1 MNPGLSG
8 SHVSAFLPRREIGK
22 QRTHWE
28 APEQNQRGA
37 LMGVSVLMHHAW
49 REAKDVPFPFHAPKA
64 RMLGQ
69 GGLQN
74 PLDPGPGPV
83 PDASLVPITC
93 LLGERWREEYGHKAS
108 WAEVR

>member
-37 LMGVSVLMHHAW
+37 LMGVSVLMHPDLLPYSFLRA
-49 REAKDVPFPFHAPKA
+49 VP
-64 RMLGQ
+64 MQ
-69 GGLQN
+69 
-74 PLDPGPGPV
+74 
-83 PDASLVPITC
+83 SLLMNAHTLSSSLACDQLP
-93 LLGERWREEYGHKAS
+93 A
-108 WAEVR
+108 